1 VINLA
6 RRRRRSRAQ
15 NIGRWLVPL
24 ALALI
29 TGLCAW
35 GFVSLTRIAL
45 YRQAHG
51 VPGAEHP
58 YDWQADGCL
67 ALAMLAGG
75 VLLLARPL
83 RAKLWRKTRSRTR
96 VRAGAAKRR
105 GRVQ

>member
-1 VINLA
+1 MVNLA
-6 RRRRRSRAQ
+6 RKRRRSRAQ
-15 NIGRWLVPL
+15 NAGRWLVPV
-24 ALALI
+24 ALALVI
-29 TGLCAW
+29 ALCTW

-83 RAKLWRKTRSRTR
+83 RAKLWRKTLPRKQA
-96 VRAGAAKRR
+96 RAGAAKRR